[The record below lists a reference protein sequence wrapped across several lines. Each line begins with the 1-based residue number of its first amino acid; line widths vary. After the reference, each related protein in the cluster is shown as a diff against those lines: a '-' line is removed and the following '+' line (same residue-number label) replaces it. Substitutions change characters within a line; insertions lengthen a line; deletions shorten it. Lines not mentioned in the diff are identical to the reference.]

1 MDLQLLK
8 TFLEVAATGSFGA
21 AAGRLFVT
29 QSAVSLRVQRLEDEL
44 NRPLFER
51 SNGGVALTAAGREF
65 RGFATMILRNWEEA
79 RQSLGALDGMPS
91 SMVIGAQGSL
101 WPRFGFEWLDRL
113 REALPQVSI
122 RAELG
127 RNEALNEM
135 LLSGAAQVMLCYEP
149 MNRPGLVSERLMQDR
164 LIMVSPWA
172 DATLDSITDHYA
184 KIDWGPD
191 FCRFHEEALPQLAE
205 PKLELALGTLSGLY
219 LSTRPLA
226 AYLPER
232 YMANPLTKVA
242 LHPVKD
248 APSFTHTAWVVWRED
263 MPQQLRNVAARTLF
277 DTVAKIKD
285 SAFEMVQAA

>member
-51 SNGGVALTAAGREF
+51 SNGGVVLTPAGREF
-65 RGFATMILRNWEEA
+65 RGFATMILSNWEQA
-79 RQSLGALDGMPS
+79 RQSLGALDGMPT

-101 WPRFGFEWLDRL
+101 WPRFGFDWLDRL
-113 REALPQVSI
+113 REALPEISI

-191 FCRFHEEALPQLAE
+191 FSRFHEEALPQLAE

-219 LSTRPLA
+219 LSSRPLA

-232 YMANPLTKVA
+232 YLVNPLTKVA

-248 APSFTHTAWVVWRED
+248 APSFTHTAWAVWRED
-263 MPQQLRNVAARTLF
+263 MPQQLRNVATRTLF
-277 DTVAKIKD
+277 DTVAKVKASVI
-285 SAFEMVQAA
+285 EMVEAA